1 VKQERIATLRE
12 GPHQPGPVVYWMSRD
27 QRAADNWAL
36 LHAQEEALAR
46 QSPLAVVF
54 SLAPSFLGATL
65 RQYAF
70 MLTGLEEVAERLAR
84 FGIPF
89 FLLEGEPAEEIPRFV
104 EGEGVS
110 LLVTDFDP
118 LRIKRSWRE
127 AVAARISILFHEV
140 DTHNVVP
147 CRHASPKLEYSAA
160 TLRRK
165 LARLIPDFLG
175 EFPPL
180 LPHPFPWPGPTGPV
194 PWHEI
199 AARLPVDRTVG
210 EVRGFI
216 PGEAAGRRALE
227 AFVEERLCGYAMARN
242 DPNRD
247 GQSGLSPYLHFGH
260 LAPQRV
266 ARAVIL
272 SAAPGEAHEAF
283 LEELI
288 VRRELSDNLCWYN
301 DRYDR
306 VEGFPDWAK
315 KTLDRHRGDPREFQY
330 SREALERA
338 ESHDPLW
345 NAAQREMVINGKMHG
360 YLRMY
365 WAKKLLEWSGSPEEA
380 MATALQLNDRYELD
394 GRDPNGYAGI
404 AWSIGGVHDRPW
416 GERPVFGMIRYM
428 NYKGCLR
435 KFDVPA
441 YIARISALEPGM
453 PEYPGTRAGIIP

>member
-1 VKQERIATLRE
+1 MVRTERIATLGE
-12 GPHQPGPVVYWMSRD
+12 GVHRSGPVVYWMSRD
-27 QRAADNWAL
+27 QRVADNWAL
-36 LHAQEEALAR
+36 LHSQEEALAR

-70 MLTGLEEVAERLAR
+70 MLTGLEEVARRLAG

-89 FLLEGEPAEEIPRFV
+89 FLLEGEPAEEISRFV
-104 EGEGVS
+104 EGKGVS

-127 AVAARISILFHEV
+127 AVAARISIPFHEV

-180 LPHPFPWPGPTGPV
+180 AQHPFPWPGPAVPV
-194 PWHEI
+194 LWQEI

-210 EVRGFI
+210 EVRGII
-216 PGEAAGRRALE
+216 PGEAAGHRALE
-227 AFVEERLCGYAMARN
+227 EFVGKRLCGYAVTRN
-242 DPNRD
+242 NPNRD
-247 GQSGLSPYLHFGH
+247 GQSGLSPFLHFGH

-266 ARAVIL
+266 ALAV
-272 SAAPGEAHEAF
+272 AAGDTSEDREAF

-288 VRRELSDNLCWYN
+288 VRRELSDNFCWYN
-301 DRYDR
+301 DCYDR

-315 KTLDRHRGDPREFQY
+315 KTLHRHRGDPREYRY

-338 ESHDPLW
+338 ETHDPLW
-345 NAAQREMVINGKMHG
+345 NAAQKEMVFTGKMHG

-365 WAKKLLEWSGSPEEA
+365 WAKKILEWSGSPEEA
-380 MATALQLNDRYELD
+380 LATALHLNDRYELD
-394 GRDPNGYAGI
+394 GRDSNGYAGI

-416 GERPVFGMIRYM
+416 GERPVFGMVRYL
-428 NYKGCLR
+428 NYKGCVR

-441 YIARISALEPGM
+441 YIARISALGQGVLSA
-453 PEYPGTRAGIIP
+453 GT

>member
-1 VKQERIATLRE
+1 MVNQERIAELKE
-12 GPHQPGPVVYWMSRD
+12 GPRRAGPVVYWMSRD
-27 QRAADNWAL
+27 QRVADNWAL

-54 SLAPSFLGATL
+54 CLAPSFLGATL

-70 MLTGLEEVAERLAR
+70 MLAGLEEVAHRLAG

-89 FLLEGEPAEEIPRFV
+89 FLLEGEPAEEMSRFV

-110 LLVTDFDP
+110 LLITDFDP
-118 LRIKRSWRE
+118 LRIKRSWKE
-127 AVAARISILFHEV
+127 AVAARISIPFREV
-140 DTHNVVP
+140 DAHNIVP
-147 CRHASPKLEYSAA
+147 CRRASPKPEYSAA

-165 LARLIPDFLG
+165 LARLIPDFLE
-175 EFPPL
+175 EFSRL
-180 LPHPFPWPGPTGPV
+180 AAHPFPWTRSPGPV
-194 PWHEI
+194 PWAELLS
-199 AARLPVDRTVG
+199 RLPVDRSVPVVTAIV
-210 EVRGFI
+210 
-216 PGEAAGRRALE
+216 PGESAAHRALA
-227 AFVEERLCGYAMARN
+227 AFLDEYLEGYATDRN
-242 DPNRD
+242 DPNRN

-266 ARAVIL
+266 ALAV
-272 SAAPGEAHEAF
+272 AAGGTSEAREAF
-283 LEELI
+283 LEELV
-288 VRRELSDNLCWYN
+288 VRRELSDNFCWYN

-315 KTLDRHRGDPREFQY
+315 KTLDRHRGNPREYRY

-338 ESHDPLW
+338 ETHDPLW
-345 NAAQREMVINGKMHG
+345 NAAQKEMVITGKMHG

-365 WAKKLLEWSGSPEEA
+365 WAKKILEWSGSPEEA
-380 MATALQLNDRYELD
+380 LATALHLNDRYELD

-428 NYKGCLR
+428 NFKGCVR
-435 KFDVPA
+435 KFDVQA
-441 YIARISALEPGM
+441 YIARISAM
-453 PEYPGTRAGIIP
+453 GTSMLSAGT